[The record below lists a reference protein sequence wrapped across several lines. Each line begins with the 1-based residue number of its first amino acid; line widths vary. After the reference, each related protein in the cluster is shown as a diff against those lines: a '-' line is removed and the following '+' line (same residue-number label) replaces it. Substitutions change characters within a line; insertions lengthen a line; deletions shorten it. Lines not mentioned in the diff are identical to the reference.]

1 LRRRFGQLVRAR
13 LRSARVSSVAMASL
27 TLLALLIAGG
37 WAYVHWAADWVAQ
50 GVSTWW
56 FVLAAPFAYFAPV
69 LLLVSIW
76 FGLAW
81 IWRTPRAPDAQL
93 DFAGSVR
100 LFAGEVLA
108 VAISWPLIALHRL
121 FIRDV
126 APADARLHVVLVH
139 GVLVNDGVWFAVRR
153 HLARQGGIAVHT
165 INYGPPHADIEHFA
179 DQLAAKVDAVCRR
192 VQIAQV
198 TLVCH
203 SMGGLVGRAYVRRY
217 GRARV
222 ERIITIGAPHHGS
235 VLACTFPGRCLAQM
249 RPGNAWLA
257 GLNRDEASPYPV
269 PITSIWSR
277 HDSMVAPQASSDLAR
292 AENIALVGLG
302 HNALLADADVLE
314 LVWSSLA
321 KGPSTTSPLR

>member
-1 LRRRFGQLVRAR
+1 
-13 LRSARVSSVAMASL
+13 MASL
-27 TLLALLIAGG
+27 ILLALLVAGG
-37 WAYVHWAADWVAQ
+37 SAYVYWAAHWVAQ
-50 GVSTWW
+50 GVSAWW

-81 IWRTPRAPDAQL
+81 IWRTPRPPDAQL
-93 DFAGSVR
+93 DFAGSVH
-100 LFAGEVLA
+100 LFAGEALA

-165 INYGPPHADIEHFA
+165 INYGPPRADIEHFA
-179 DQLAAKVDAVCRR
+179 DQLAAKVDEVCRR
-192 VQIAQV
+192 VQPARV

-217 GRARV
+217 GAGRI
-222 ERIITIGAPHHGS
+222 ERI
-235 VLACTFPGRCLAQM
+235 
-249 RPGNAWLA
+249 
-257 GLNRDEASPYPV
+257 
-269 PITSIWSR
+269 
-277 HDSMVAPQASSDLAR
+277 
-292 AENIALVGLG
+292 
-302 HNALLADADVLE
+302 
-314 LVWSSLA
+314 
-321 KGPSTTSPLR
+321 